1 MVIQIRIPQSII
13 NTCKECGWDELET
26 KEYFSRYMDEVMN
39 DPYKQFEQDFQ
50 VWLQDQDEEELAQL
64 VTEDQPLKVGMQVE
78 VLDGTATD
86 NVEGDVGI
94 ITEVDGSD
102 IPYRVTVEGRT
113 NAGNWM
119 RRNQVVRINY

>member
-50 VWLQDQDEEELAQL
+50 IWLEDQDEEENILN
-64 VTEDQPLKVGMQVE
+64 K
-78 VLDGTATD
+78 
-86 NVEGDVGI
+86 
-94 ITEVDGSD
+94 
-102 IPYRVTVEGRT
+102 
-113 NAGNWM
+113 
-119 RRNQVVRINY
+119 

>member
-113 NAGNWM
+113 KAGNWM